1 MREAQHCEKLF
12 NVRLVTHLLVVS
24 ITTFLV
30 TAQEFFL
37 TVKDL
42 LRKQPKGV
50 ASYLKFTD
58 RDKHLLSQ

>member
-1 MREAQHCEKLF
+1 M
-12 NVRLVTHLLVVS
+12 S
-24 ITTFLV
+24 ITIFLV
-30 TAQEFFL
+30 GVQEFFL

-58 RDKHLLSQ
+58 RDKQLLSQLASSSFSLHHPMSVYSAPD